1 MLKQEQTPRFS
12 KDATPIDDMSNQG
25 LWYESNTD
33 TFFV

>member
-1 MLKQEQTPRFS
+1 MLEQEQTPRFS
-12 KDATPIDDMSNQG
+12 KDATPIDGMSNHR